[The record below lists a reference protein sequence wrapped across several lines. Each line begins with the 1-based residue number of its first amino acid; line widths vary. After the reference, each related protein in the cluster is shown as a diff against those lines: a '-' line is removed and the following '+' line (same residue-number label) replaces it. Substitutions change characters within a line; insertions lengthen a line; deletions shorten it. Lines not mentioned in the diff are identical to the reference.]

1 MYVNNKLVII
11 LIRLAVIPCVL

>member
-1 MYVNNKLVII
+1 

>member
-1 MYVNNKLVII
+1 VNNKLVII